1 MPRAG
6 LSREAVTDLAV
17 ELVDSTPDG
26 FTTLTLAA
34 VAARAG
40 VAVPSLYKHVGSLA
54 ELRRA
59 VALVGLFELLRRSS
73 AATVGVAG
81 EDALRALGRA
91 IRAFAGEHPGLYAAT
106 QVAPDLD
113 DPAASALAQTAADT
127 VAVVAAVLRGFD
139 LPEQRTVDAVRATR
153 AAVHGFV
160 ELEAHGGFG
169 MPDDVD
175 RSFEALLDVL
185 VAGIRELARNSV
197 DPGASRRSQA

>member
-1 MPRAG
+1 LPRAG
-6 LSREAVTDLAV
+6 LSRAAVTDIAV
-17 ELVDSTPDG
+17 ELVDSAPDG
-26 FTTLTLAA
+26 FATLTLAA

-59 VALVGLFELLRRSS
+59 VALVGLSELLRRSS
-73 AATVGVAG
+73 AVTVGVAG
-81 EDALRALGRA
+81 PEALRALGRE
-91 IRAFAGEHPGLYAAT
+91 IRAFAAEHPGLYAAT

-113 DPAASALAQTAADT
+113 DPAALALAQTAHDT
-127 VAVVAAVLRGFD
+127 VVVVTSVLRGFGLAD
-139 LPEQRTVDAVRATR
+139 ERCVDAVRTTR

-185 VAGIRELARNSV
+185 VGGITQLAR
-197 DPGASRRSQA
+197 R